1 MRAAL
6 YPFRQ
11 GDYAINELAFL
22 GVNGCPDSRQFAEK
36 SRGLKAVEDC
46 VTVWIDIARA
56 NRSGQIE
63 AF

>member
-1 MRAAL
+1 MWAAL
-6 YPFRQ
+6 YAFRQ

-22 GVNGCPDSRQFAEK
+22 GVNGCPNSRQLAEK

-46 VTVWIDIARA
+46 VAVRIYIPKA
-56 NRSGQIE
+56 NRRGQIE